1 MSVCFSVC
9 ERVFHIFSSAHE
21 RSDEHLICKKE
32 LEKRQVMQELHIV
45 NSKNNFVEKKNNL
58 LTHKLKLNM

>member
-1 MSVCFSVC
+1 MSVCLNVC
-9 ERVFHIFSSAHE
+9 ERVFHIFSSVHE

-45 NSKNNFVEKKNNL
+45 NCKIILLKK
-58 LTHKLKLNM
+58 KKAF